1 MVDAERTTARSTT
14 RTNASSSASA
24 FLGGA
29 AAGLVSSAVLQP
41 FEVVKTKM
49 QAERLRGAR
58 GMFKVA
64 TDVVT
69 RSGPRGLWSGV
80 SASCV
85 RTGLGAG
92 LYFCLLERVTRE
104 LASTLK
110 RPESTAMERSMMTFA
125 TGASARSVAA
135 VLLNPITVVKTRMEY
150 QGASAGVSK
159 GLLATLASV
168 SKREGAA
175 GLFSGLGSTV
185 ARDAPFSGLNLLIF
199 TQTRSMMREFA
210 RMQNREAD
218 AADTFIAGALAGACA
233 TFLTHPPDVIRTR
246 VQLGRMMALEGGG
259 KPPAISLLKIVREE
273 GVRALWIGSLP
284 RVARRTFQQAITWTM
299 FDVVSRALGGS
310 DILQRH

>member
-1 MVDAERTTARSTT
+1 MGAVEGSRAVKHEVKSS
-14 RTNASSSASA
+14 TNAFAS

-29 AAGLVSSAVLQP
+29 SAGLVAAAVLQP

-58 GMFKVA
+58 GMMRVA
-64 TDVVT
+64 NDVMRT
-69 RSGPRGLWSGV
+69 SGARGLWSGV
-80 SASCV
+80 SASMV

-92 LYFCLLERVTRE
+92 MYFCLLERVTKE
-104 LASTLK
+104 LATTLG
-110 RPESTAMERSMMTFA
+110 RADAGPVERSLMTFSA
-125 TGASARSVAA
+125 GASARTVAA

-150 QGASAGVSK
+150 AGASGGATK
-159 GLLATLASV
+159 GLVATLASV

-175 GLFSGLGSTV
+175 GLFSGLGSTI

-199 TQTRSMMREFA
+199 TQTRSMMKEVA
-210 RMQNREAD
+210 RLQNREID
-218 AADTFIAGALAGACA
+218 AVDTFIAGALAGAGA

-246 VQLGRMMALEGGG
+246 VQLGRMMALQGSG
-259 KPPAISLLKIVREE
+259 KPPAVSLMKIVSEE

-299 FDVVSRALGGS
+299 FDLVSSALGGTN
-310 DILQRH
+310 ILRR